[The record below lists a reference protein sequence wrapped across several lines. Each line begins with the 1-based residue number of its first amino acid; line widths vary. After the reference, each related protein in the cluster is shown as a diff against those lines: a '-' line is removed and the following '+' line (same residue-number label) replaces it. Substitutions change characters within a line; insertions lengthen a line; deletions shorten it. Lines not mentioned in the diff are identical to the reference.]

1 MHNLECGAWL
11 WEPGKSS
18 RGKKRALLG
27 IFESSVSSYLQPG
40 GKSVKVKIIFSSQ
53 SPAHL
58 SITLCVAS

>member
-11 WEPGKSS
+11 WERGKSS

-40 GKSVKVKIIFSSQ
+40 GKSVKV
-53 SPAHL
+53 
-58 SITLCVAS
+58 

>member
-1 MHNLECGAWL
+1 MVHGCGNLENL
-11 WEPGKSS
+11 LE
-18 RGKKRALLG
+18 GKKALLG

-58 SITLCVAS
+58 SITLCVVS